1 MNNLA
6 VVPYVG
12 MHALQIQNVKRNVV
26 KKASISE
33 LNYEKK
39 DLKEENTLK
48 ESLNNVN
55 DTSNNVNDTSNNV
68 NGTSANETGT
78 SLNDLPEPSIEAFS
92 NNSNLNI
99 STLE

>member
-12 MHALQIQNVKRNVV
+12 MHALQIQNVKRNIV

-39 DLKEENTLK
+39 EFKEFKEENKLD
-48 ESLNNVN
+48 ES
-55 DTSNNVNDTSNNV
+55 SNNV
-68 NGTSANETGT
+68 NGSNLNGT
-78 SLNDLPEPSIEAFS
+78 NINDLPQASNVIEPSIEPSIEPFS
-92 NNSNLNI
+92 DNSNLNI
-99 STLE
+99 SALE

>member
-33 LNYEKK
+33 LNHS
-39 DLKEENTLK
+39 LKEEIK
-48 ESLNNVN
+48 YDEESSKNVN
-55 DTSNNVNDTSNNV
+55 GLNV
-68 NGTSANETGT
+68 NGTDI
-78 SLNDLPEPSIEAFS
+78 NDLPQATNNLIQPTNNVTEPSIEPFS
-92 NNSNLNI
+92 DNSNLNI
-99 STLE
+99 SALE